1 MVCTAF
7 IEETEWTHS
16 WDYVM
21 IELDAT
27 VTELDD
33 DRLIILSMADSMRSI
48 DLVVFELYPKSYRD
62 YTL

>member
-1 MVCTAF
+1 
-7 IEETEWTHS
+7 
-16 WDYVM
+16 M
-21 IELDAT
+21 IESDAT